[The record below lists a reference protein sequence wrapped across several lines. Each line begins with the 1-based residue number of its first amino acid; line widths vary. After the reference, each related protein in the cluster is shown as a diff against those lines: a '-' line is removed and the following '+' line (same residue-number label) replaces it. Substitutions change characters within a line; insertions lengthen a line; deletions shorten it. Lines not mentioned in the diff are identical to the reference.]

1 MRKIWSAGVT
11 VLVWVGVLL
20 IAWLVIKPMLSRLWF
35 KFHVMVGL
43 EVGKPQIDYH
53 HDPRHGLVLTYQ
65 PVNANIH
72 GNSMPAVQLSRDD
85 MAALSP
91 IAQQLLWHIN
101 DKLQRY
107 HDWCNTAPN
116 DQATRPLSE
125 AQFVLNR
132 LLQDTLPNAL
142 QRYLQLARYTPEHL
156 RATTADNLS
165 ADDMLIKILQQTEHQ
180 LDTLLAERHADTVA
194 QLATDYRYVQART
207 PDILKV

>member
-1 MRKIWSAGVT
+1 MLLG
-11 VLVWVGVLL
+11 LGVLL
-20 IAWLVIKPMLSRLWF
+20 VVWFVIKPMLSRLWL
-35 KFHVMVGL
+35 KFHLLVGI
-43 EVGKPQIDYH
+43 EVGKPRIDYH

-72 GNSMPAVQLSRDD
+72 GNLPAVQLSRDD
-85 MAALSP
+85 IGALSP
-91 IAQQLLWHIN
+91 TAQQLLWQIN
-101 DKLQRY
+101 DKLARY
-107 HDWCNTAPN
+107 QNWCNAAPN

-165 ADDMLIKILQQTEHQ
+165 ADDMLIKILQQTEGQ

-194 QLATDYRYVQART
+194 QLASDYRYVQART
-207 PDILKV
+207 SNVL